1 MIYLLEDDDSIR
13 KLVLYTLSSQ
23 GMAAEGFSRPSEF
36 KEALRRSLP
45 ELVLLDVMLPE
56 ENGLDILRKLR
67 QAETTRTLPVILLTA
82 RDSEF
87 DKVVGLDSGADDYLP
102 KPFGMMEL
110 LARIRAVLRRSA
122 PAVTEY
128 RLGELTV
135 QPDSHQV
142 FVQGQ
147 PVALT
152 LKEFELLRLLLCARG
167 NVLTRDQLLNRIWG
181 YAFDGTSRTVDV
193 HIRGLRQKLGPAGSR
208 IETVRGVGYRIG
220 RDDNEK

>member
-36 KEALRRSLP
+36 KQAMSRALP

-56 ENGLDILRKLR
+56 ENGLDILLELR
-67 QAETTRTLPVILLTA
+67 RAEATRTLPVILLTA
-82 RDSEF
+82 RDSEY

-122 PAVTEY
+122 PAAAEY
-128 RLGELTV
+128 RLGDLTV

-142 FVQGQ
+142 FVKGA

-152 LKEFELLRLLLCARG
+152 LKEFELLRLLLSAQG
-167 NVLTRDQLLNRIWG
+167 NVLTRDQLLEQIWG

-193 HIRGLRQKLGPAGSR
+193 HIRGLRQKLGGAGAC

-220 RDDNEK
+220 RDTNGK

>member
-13 KLVLYTLSSQ
+13 KLVLYTLTSQ
-23 GMAAEGFSRPSEF
+23 GMEAEGFSLPSEF
-36 KEALRRSLP
+36 KAAMSRALP
-45 ELVLLDVMLPE
+45 ELVLLEVMRRE
-56 ENGLDILRKLR
+56 ESGLDILQGLR
-67 QAETTRTLPVILLTA
+67 MAEATRTLPVILLTA
-82 RDSEF
+82 RDSEY
-87 DKVVGLDSGADDYLP
+87 DKVLGLDSGADDYLP

-128 RLGELTV
+128 RLGDLTV
-135 QPDSHQV
+135 QPEQHQV
-142 FVQGQ
+142 FVKGV

-152 LKEFELLRLLLCARG
+152 RKEFELLRLLICARG
-167 NVLTRDQLLNRIWG
+167 NVLTRDQLLTRIWG

-193 HIRGLRQKLGPAGSR
+193 HIRGLRQKLGEAGSC

-220 RDDNEK
+220 RETNG